1 MSRIA
6 DVPNLLPH
14 APASAPSRVRVRL
27 WFGLLGAPIAWT
39 AHEIVGAAVIGRSCD
54 LAAGFAPWRW
64 TTLAIVS
71 LAAVVI
77 AAAAAVVAFRT
88 YRGWVGGGGLFTAR
102 SRDSVELMSRLGFLV
117 SLLLLFN
124 IVLFGVAPLVVDPC
138 IGAAV

>member
-6 DVPNLLPH
+6 DAPNLLPH
-14 APASAPSRVRVRL
+14 APASAPGRVRARL

-39 AHEIVGAAVIGRSCD
+39 VHEIVGAAVIGRSCD
-54 LAAGFAPWRW
+54 LAAGFASWRW
-64 TTLAIVS
+64 STLTVVS

-77 AAAAAVVAFRT
+77 AAAAAIVAYRT
-88 YRGWVGGGGLFTAR
+88 YRGWVGNARVFTAR

-117 SLLLLFN
+117 SLFLLFN

-138 IGAAV
+138 IGGAV